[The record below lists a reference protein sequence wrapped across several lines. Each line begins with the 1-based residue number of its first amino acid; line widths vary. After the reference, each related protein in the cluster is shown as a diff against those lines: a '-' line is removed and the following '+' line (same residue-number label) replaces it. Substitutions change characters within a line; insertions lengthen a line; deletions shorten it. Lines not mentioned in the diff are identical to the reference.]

1 MSENIQPSILLKA
14 DVNGYLN
21 LNADT
26 LDAAFTLT
34 PTGFDMAQAP
44 RLEQNVIFM
53 GDVSGSMDSP
63 ASKLKFMKL
72 AMIGAIRKLPEH
84 FYFAVVTFASSARAV
99 VELCQATEA
108 NKKLAIAAVERIT
121 AGGGTEMS
129 KGLKVV
135 MQEQMRRPQAAGLC
149 VLLTDGQNDGS
160 DEGPLEEVLRD
171 FQSKAGQGM
180 VVQVHARGVYSDF
193 SFDQVNKIA
202 TATKGMAPEYIEE
215 ADKLEA
221 DFAALVDLA
230 SANVISDVRLNV
242 WTPKVVSIKA
252 CKKTLPFLQDLMGSQ
267 TVDQTAGI
275 TSSFPLGAMNA
286 EVTEYFVTFALQPKP
301 VGQAGS
307 AGKVWVSFMYN
318 GTKVETAPETIR
330 CEWTGDHDT
339 RSIRI
344 PEGVARARGDVD
356 FARNI
361 QEGMEALKNGD
372 KAAATQ
378 RLGAAAKFAHEKGD
392 KELTQRLEALVVIED
407 AAAGTVKIKAG
418 AEKDTN
424 ATLRLESASIRT
436 KKLPVNAGGK

>member
-1 MSENIQPSILLKA
+1 
-14 DVNGYLN
+14 
-21 LNADT
+21 
-26 LDAAFTLT
+26 
-34 PTGFDMAQAP
+34 
-44 RLEQNVIFM
+44 
-53 GDVSGSMDSP
+53 
-63 ASKLKFMKL
+63 
-72 AMIGAIRKLPEH
+72 
-84 FYFAVVTFASSARAV
+84 
-99 VELCQATEA
+99 
-108 NKKLAIAAVERIT
+108 
-121 AGGGTEMS
+121 
-129 KGLKVV
+129 
-135 MQEQMRRPQAAGLC
+135 
-149 VLLTDGQNDGS
+149 
-160 DEGPLEEVLRD
+160 
-171 FQSKAGQGM
+171 
-180 VVQVHARGVYSDF
+180 
-193 SFDQVNKIA
+193 
-202 TATKGMAPEYIEE
+202 
-215 ADKLEA
+215 
-221 DFAALVDLA
+221 
-230 SANVISDVRLNV
+230 
-242 WTPKVVSIKA
+242 
-252 CKKTLPFLQDLMGSQ
+252 
-267 TVDQTAGI
+267 
-275 TSSFPLGAMNA
+275 GAMNA